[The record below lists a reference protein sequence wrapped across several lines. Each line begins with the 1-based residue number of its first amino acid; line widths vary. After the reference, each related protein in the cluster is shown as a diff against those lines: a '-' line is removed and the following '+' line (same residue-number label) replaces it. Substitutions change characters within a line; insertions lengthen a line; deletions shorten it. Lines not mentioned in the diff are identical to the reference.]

1 MIRVM
6 IVEDDPMVAEFNK
19 RYLEQIGGFKLEAVC
34 FSVEQAM
41 EELEKL
47 TIDLLLL
54 DIFMPGKNGLELL
67 SSIRESEKKI
77 DVVVISAASDIERI
91 QKALR
96 LGAVDYL
103 IKPFEFE
110 RFRTAL
116 AAYQEKTAFIQNQ
129 QVLNQKELDQQ
140 ILRKEEKRLPEE
152 LPKGLTTDTLTIIW
166 NVILSIKTVP
176 FSTEDI
182 VSRTGISRVSVRK
195 YLKFL
200 KDIGVLDVKVI
211 YGTIGRPVYQ
221 HEFNEANR
229 TIMEQ
234 YL

>member
-19 RYLEQIGGFKLEAVC
+19 RYLEQVGGFELASVC
-34 FSVEQAM
+34 FSAEQAIY
-41 EELEKL
+41 ELEKERV
-47 TIDLLLL
+47 DLLLL
-54 DIFMPGKNGLELL
+54 DIFMPGKHGLDLL
-67 SSIRESEKKI
+67 SYIRESEKKI
-77 DVVVISAASDIERI
+77 DVIVISAASDIDRI

-110 RFRTAL
+110 RFREAL
-116 AAYQEKTAFIQNQ
+116 AAYQEKAAFIQNQ
-129 QVLNQKELDQQ
+129 QVLNQAELDQQ

-152 LPKGLTTDTLTIIW
+152 LPKGLTKDTLNIIW
-166 NVILSIKTVP
+166 NVITSIKTGP
-176 FSTEDI
+176 FSTEDV

-221 HEFNEANR
+221 HEYIEEKSN
-229 TIMEQ
+229 IIKQ

>member
-6 IVEDDPMVAEFNK
+6 IIEDDPMVAEFNK
-19 RYLEQIGGFKLEAVC
+19 RYLEQIGGFELGAVC

-41 EELEKL
+41 EELEKKSV
-47 TIDLLLL
+47 DLLLL
-54 DIFMPGKNGLELL
+54 DIFMAGKHGLDLL
-67 SSIRESEKKI
+67 SYIRKSEKKV
-77 DVVVISAASDIERI
+77 DVIVISAASDIERI

-110 RFRTAL
+110 RFGAAL
-116 AAYQEKTAFIQNQ
+116 AAYQEKTVFIQNQ
-129 QVLNQKELDQQ
+129 HVLNQEELDQQ
-140 ILRKEEKRLPEE
+140 ILRKEENRLPEE
-152 LPKGLTTDTLTIIW
+152 LPKGLTKDTLKILW
-166 NVILSIKTVP
+166 NVIMDIKKIP

-182 VSRTGISRVSVRK
+182 VCRTGISRVSVRK

-221 HEFNEANR
+221 HELNEEKSNV
-229 TIMEQ
+229 IKQ

>member
-19 RYLEQIGGFKLEAVC
+19 RYLEQIGGFELATVC
-34 FSVEQAM
+34 FTVEQAM
-41 EELEKL
+41 DELENQSV
-47 TIDLLLL
+47 DLLLL
-54 DIFMPGKNGLELL
+54 DIFMPGKHGLDLL
-67 SSIRESEKKI
+67 SYIRESEKKV
-77 DVVVISAASDIERI
+77 DVIVISAASDIERI

-110 RFRTAL
+110 RFSTAL

-129 QVLNQKELDQQ
+129 HVLNQEELDQQ

-152 LPKGLTTDTLTIIW
+152 LPKGLTIDTLKIIW
-166 NVILSIKTVP
+166 TVIIDIKTAP

-221 HEFNEANR
+221 HEFNEAKSNV
-229 TIMEQ
+229 IKQ

>member
-19 RYLEQIGGFKLEAVC
+19 RYLEQVGGFELAAVC
-34 FSVEQAM
+34 SSVDQGIDA
-41 EELEKL
+41 LVKHR
-47 TIDLLLL
+47 IDLLLL
-54 DIFMPGKNGLELL
+54 DIFMPGKHGLDLL
-67 SSIRESEKKI
+67 SYIRENEKEI
-77 DVVVISAASDIERI
+77 DVIVISAASDIERV

-103 IKPFEFE
+103 IKPFEFD
-110 RFRTAL
+110 RFNEAL
-116 AAYQEKTAFIQNQ
+116 SSYREKAAFIQNQ
-129 QVLNQKELDQQ
+129 HVLNQAELDQQ
-140 ILRKEEKRLPEE
+140 ILRKEEKHLPEE
-152 LPKGLTTDTLTIIW
+152 LPKGLTKDTLKMIW
-166 NVILSIKTVP
+166 KVIMDIKKAP
-176 FSTEDI
+176 FSTEDV
-182 VSRTGISRVSVRK
+182 VSRVEISRVSVRK

-221 HEFNEANR
+221 HEFNDAKSNV
-229 TIMEQ
+229 IKH

>member
-19 RYLEQIGGFKLEAVC
+19 RYLEQIGGFEVSAVC
-34 FSVEQAM
+34 FSVEQAIDA
-41 EELEKL
+41 LE
-47 TIDLLLL
+47 TQNIDLLLL
-54 DIFMPGKNGLELL
+54 DIFMPGKHGLELL
-67 SSIRESEKKI
+67 SYIRESEIKV
-77 DVVVISAASDIERI
+77 DVIVISAASDIERI

-103 IKPFEFE
+103 IKPFEFD
-110 RFRTAL
+110 RFRAAL
-116 AAYQEKTAFIQNQ
+116 AAYQEKTVFIQKQ
-129 QVLNQKELDQQ
+129 HVLSQKELDQQ
-140 ILRKEEKRLPEE
+140 ILRKEERRLPEE
-152 LPKGLTTDTLTIIW
+152 LPKGLKLDTLKIIW
-166 NVILSIKTVP
+166 NVILSLKTIP

-221 HEFNEANR
+221 HEFNEAKSNV
-229 TIMEQ
+229 IKQ